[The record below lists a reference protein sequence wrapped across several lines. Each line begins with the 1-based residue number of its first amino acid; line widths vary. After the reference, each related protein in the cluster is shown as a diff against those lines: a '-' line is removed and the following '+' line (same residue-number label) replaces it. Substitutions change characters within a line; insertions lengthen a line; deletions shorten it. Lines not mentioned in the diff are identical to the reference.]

1 MPKEGCEI
9 LDFLIVAGFSIRYT
23 KTSFDAQLVE
33 ISSDFLLRKLNHEF
47 FA

>member
-1 MPKEGCEI
+1 MLI
-9 LDFLIVAGFSIRYT
+9 FLIVAGFLIRYT
-23 KTSFDAQLVE
+23 VCSIDAQLVE